1 MAASTTRYDL
11 TSSAWT
17 LIGSAPGD
25 FLVQL
30 RSPTPAL
37 IVVAEAAPAIGITD
51 YLILGNGYDTS
62 ASFTPTSA
70 TAKIYARAGVG
81 ANAGVSAVVVA
92 FGG

>member
-1 MAASTTRYDL
+1 MAASTIRYDL
-11 TSSAWT
+11 TAGAWT

-37 IVVAEAAPAIGITD
+37 VVLAEASPALNVDD
-51 YLILGNGYDTS
+51 YLVLGNGYDTS

-70 TAKIYARAGVG
+70 TAKIYARAGNG
-81 ANAGVSAVVVA
+81 TNDGSAVVVA